1 MSANTAIPVYQ
12 SVRSI
17 GVIKPVFDSSING
30 FQPPTL
36 QVYGTGFWVKEYRC
50 FVTCAHVVD
59 GVLKSSIEQAGMLVV
74 GGNGHPYIRATVSIV
89 DWLHDLAVL
98 KILDNKNSIEQQV
111 LKDGLDIANADPSV
125 SEPIAYAGFP
135 FGNQLLG
142 ATHLPTYSEGIVGKT
157 IQHIGDKVV
166 IQMTAPVVGGYSGSP
181 VVLKASPNVVVGVVS
196 RGPVDRGNTGNVI
209 HAVHWQYIRDICVL
223 ASRI

>member
-59 GVLKSSIEQAGMLVV
+59 GVLKSSIEQTTGVI
-74 GGNGHPYIRATVSIV
+74 GTF
-89 DWLHDLAVL
+89 AVWN
-98 KILDNKNSIEQQV
+98 IAKNTP
-111 LKDGLDIANADPSV
+111 KNRIAITS
-125 SEPIAYAGFP
+125 SEMKKQKEENYEEF
-135 FGNQLLG
+135 
-142 ATHLPTYSEGIVGKT
+142 
-157 IQHIGDKVV
+157 
-166 IQMTAPVVGGYSGSP
+166 
-181 VVLKASPNVVVGVVS
+181 
-196 RGPVDRGNTGNVI
+196 
-209 HAVHWQYIRDICVL
+209 C
-223 ASRI
+223 